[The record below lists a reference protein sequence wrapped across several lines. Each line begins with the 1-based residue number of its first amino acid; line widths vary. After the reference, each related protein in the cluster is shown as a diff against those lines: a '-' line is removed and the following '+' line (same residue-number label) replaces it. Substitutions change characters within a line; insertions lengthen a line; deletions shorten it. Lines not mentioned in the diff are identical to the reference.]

1 MWNHRIILKKEDGDS
16 EGCYYEIHEVY
27 YNEDGTIWAITEE
40 SVKPFG
46 DTVEDL
52 KVGMKLMLT
61 AFEEPVLI
69 EDDIVYVEEE

>member
-1 MWNHRIILKKEDGDS
+1 MWNHRIIQKEDDGNI
-16 EGCYYEIHEVY
+16 YYEIHEVY
-27 YNEDGTIWAITEE
+27 YNENGTIWAITEE